1 MDQEI
6 MELLQDNAR
15 LTPDQ
20 IATMLDIDVELVREK
35 IKGYERDKKIVKYGA
50 TVDWCRAECDM
61 VSAVIEVKV
70 TPQRGV
76 GFDEVARRIYNYP
89 EVKSLYL
96 MSGTYDLLVEV
107 AGKSLQDIASFVSA
121 KLSTI
126 EFVAST
132 MTNFILKKY
141 KEDNAILEQEE
152 EVERLKVTP

>member
-1 MDQEI
+1 
-6 MELLQDNAR
+6 MELLQEDAK
-15 LTPDQ
+15 LSPEE
-20 IATMLDIDVELVREK
+20 IATMLNLDVAEVREK

-50 TVDWCRAECDM
+50 TVDWGKSDYDVVA
-61 VSAVIEVKV
+61 AVIEVKV

-76 GFDEVARRIYNYP
+76 GFDEVARRIYSFP

-96 MSGTYDLLVEV
+96 MSGSYDLLVEV
-107 AGKSLQDIASFVSA
+107 TGRSLKDVASFVSE

-141 KEDNAILEQEE
+141 KEDNAILAEE
-152 EVERLKVTP
+152 EEIERLKVTP

>member
-6 MELLQDNAR
+6 MELLQDDAR
-15 LTPDQ
+15 LTPEQ
-20 IATMLDIDVELVREK
+20 IATMLDMDVSEVKEK
-35 IKGYERDKKIVKYGA
+35 IQGYEREKKIVKYGA
-50 TVDWCRAECDM
+50 TVDWDKSNCEV

-76 GFDEVARRIYNYP
+76 GFDDVARRIYSFP

-96 MSGTYDLLVEV
+96 MSGTYDLMVEV
-107 AGKSLQDIASFVSA
+107 SGKSLKDVASFVSA

-141 KEDNAILEQEE
+141 KEDGAILEEE
-152 EVERLKVTP
+152 EEIERLKVTP